1 MKTSSSVITVLM
13 VGVRLEQA
21 EIVVGSAF
29 FFAFGTLAFNM
40 SSQPDLNSKVKGRL
54 LDEGD
59 WGVIFLKS
67 EKGAFFDALRK
78 KGGWMSRTEV
88 CGEKKHTG

>member
-1 MKTSSSVITVLM
+1 MGGMPLRGTDDPERPRFFACGEPRYENVEVMKTSSSVITVLM

-59 WGVIFLKS
+59 
-67 EKGAFFDALRK
+67 
-78 KGGWMSRTEV
+78 
-88 CGEKKHTG
+88 